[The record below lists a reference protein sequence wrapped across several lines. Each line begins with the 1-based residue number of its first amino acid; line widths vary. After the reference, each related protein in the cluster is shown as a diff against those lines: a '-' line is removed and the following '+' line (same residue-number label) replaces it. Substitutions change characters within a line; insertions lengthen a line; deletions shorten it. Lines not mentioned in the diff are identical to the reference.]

1 MDINQIE
8 SRLLSLEKELAEARL
23 QIARHESAQQ
33 IANLMC
39 RYENLHSSHRWK
51 EQEECFALKT
61 PGVRA
66 IFNGAVYEGAD
77 GIRRHYTGLLQAAEK
92 NVTGRLY
99 AHELLTPA
107 IEVAKDN
114 ESAKA
119 YFSSLGFETLVMPD
133 GRRKSLWSFCKFRFG
148 FVKEDGEW
156 KIYRFDMHGTFNTP
170 FDGPGWSEEP
180 YLIGFAS
187 KDVDNADP
195 RWTPNAV
202 INRDPDGNPLYVTLR
217 TDTPYCDI
225 HNFQPEFIRPYDTWD
240 EGWDELYS
248 GQNFKPG
255 GPEAMSELK
264 TDPKASYVKEPFRTP
279 AKPEEYPE
287 PLVIPG

>member
-1 MDINQIE
+1 MDMNQIE
-8 SRLLSLEKELAEARL
+8 ARLSALEKELAEAKL
-23 QIARHESAQQ
+23 EIARHESAQQ

-77 GIRRHYTGLLQAAEK
+77 GIRSHYTGLLQEAEK
-92 NVTGRLY
+92 NVSGRLY

-107 IEVAKDN
+107 IEVARDN
-114 ESAKA
+114 QSAKA

-148 FVKEDGEW
+148 FVKEAGEW

-170 FDGPGWSEEP
+170 FDGPGWRSAFQLLSLLSGTVWGLSALLLFP
-180 YLIGFAS
+180 A
-187 KDVDNADP
+187 
-195 RWTPNAV
+195 
-202 INRDPDGNPLYVTLR
+202 GNPALISLFILVMASRAASTTVSHASLR
-217 TDTPYCDI
+217 LSPLAWAGPALL
-225 HNFQPEFIRPYDTWD
+225 HHGEVGFQPNQEPRLDGLVEDRPKDAA
-240 EGWDELYS
+240 LV
-248 GQNFKPG
+248 
-255 GPEAMSELK
+255 AMKNHRDHAAGAASL
-264 TDPKASYVKEPFRTP
+264 TDGRSA
-279 AKPEEYPE
+279 
-287 PLVIPG
+287 

>member
-1 MDINQIE
+1 MDMNQIE
-8 SRLLSLEKELAEARL
+8 ARLSALEKELAEAKIE
-23 QIARHESAQQ
+23 IARHESAQQ

-77 GIRRHYTGLLQAAEK
+77 GIRSHYTGLLQEAEK
-92 NVTGRLY
+92 NVSGRLY

-148 FVKEDGEW
+148 FVREDGEW

-180 YLIGFAS
+180 YLIGFANT
-187 KDVDNADP
+187 DVDNSDP
-195 RWTPNAV
+195 RWSPNAV

-225 HNFQPEFIRPYDTWD
+225 HNFQPEFIKPYDTWD

-248 GQNFKPG
+248 GRKFKPK
-255 GPEAMSELK
+255 GPEAMSALK
-264 TDPKASYVKEPFRTP
+264 KDPKAAYVKEPFRTP

-287 PLVIPG
+287 LWVIPE